1 MHSNVKK
8 PCIHNFSS
16 EFWIRRREEREV
28 TVWNTYQFYQHDK
41 VIVPLFQNLY
51 FAYKELTSYAFWN
64 CPLEIFTLWA
74 NKMNKSY
81 DFCKVGGWI
90 FQRIEVN

>member
-8 PCIHNFSS
+8 PCIHNFLLIF
-16 EFWIRRREEREV
+16 EFEEGEERWQCE
-28 TVWNTYQFYQHDK
+28 TPYQFYQRDK
-41 VIVPLFQNLY
+41 VTVPLFQNLY

-74 NKMNKSY
+74 NRTNERY
-81 DFCKVGGWI
+81 DFRKVGGRI
-90 FQRIEVN
+90 FERIEVN